1 MAAKQEEGAV
11 VIDQTVSFC
20 MKKLFLS
27 VIGMYIGI
35 LAAFS
40 QTKQNADS
48 SAYKSRRLSFE
59 EANIVTSYYSQ
70 NGNNSAVTGG
80 IGSEKLTDIANV
92 IDLKVSRY
100 DRRNR
105 KHSFTGEIGIDHYTS
120 ASSDKIDPKTISSAS
135 HADTRFYPSFGWTME
150 NQKKGT
156 IVGAGISYSSEF
168 DYQSF
173 GVNVNIAQK
182 TQNKNGE
189 FAAKLQ
195 AYIDQVSLIY
205 PIELRN
211 GSSREGDDYATTGRN
226 TFSGGLSWS
235 QIINKNF
242 QVMLDGEV
250 IYQQGYLGLPFHRVY
265 FNDNSVHVENLP
277 STRLKIPLGI
287 RANYFIGDKF
297 ILRTWYRN
305 YHDDWGINSNAVQ
318 VETVF
323 KLNPFLSITPFYRF
337 YQQTAAD
344 YFAPYQVHTAA
355 NEFYTSNYDLS
366 KFNSNFFGA
375 GLRIAPP
382 QGVFK
387 LKHFNSLEVRYGHYQ
402 KTTGMNAN
410 IVSMNL
416 GFK

>member
-1 MAAKQEEGAV
+1 MVAKQEEDAA
-11 VIDQTVSFC
+11 VIDQAVSFC
-20 MKKLFLS
+20 MKKLYLS

-40 QTKQNADS
+40 QRQDPDS
-48 SAYKSRRLSFE
+48 STYRSRKLNFE
-59 EANIVTSYYSQ
+59 EANLVSSYYTQ
-70 NGNNSAVTGG
+70 DGNNSAVTGG
-80 IGSEKLTDIANV
+80 IGSEKLTDISNV
-92 IDLKVSRY
+92 IDLKLGLY

-150 NQKKGT
+150 NEKKGT
-156 IVGAGISYSSEF
+156 TVGARISYSSEF

-173 GVNVNIAQK
+173 GVNVNFAQK
-182 TQNKNGE
+182 TRNKNGE
-189 FAAKLQ
+189 LAAKLQ

-205 PIELRN
+205 PVELRN

-226 TFSGGLSWS
+226 TFSGGASWS
-235 QIINKNF
+235 QIINKNL
-242 QVMLDGEV
+242 QVLLEGEV
-250 IYQQGYLGLPFHRVY
+250 VYQQGYLGLPFHRV
-265 FNDNSVHVENLP
+265 FFDDNSVHVENLP
-277 STRLKIPLGI
+277 STRLKIPLGL

-305 YHDDWGINSNAVQ
+305 YRDNWGINSNAVQ

-337 YQQTAAD
+337 YQQSAAN

-355 NEFYTSNYDLS
+355 DEFYTSNYDLS

-375 GLRIAPP
+375 GFRISPP
-382 QGVFK
+382 EGVFK
-387 LKHFNSLEVRYGHYQ
+387 LNHFNSLELRYGHYL

-410 IVSMNL
+410 IISINL
-416 GFK
+416 RFK